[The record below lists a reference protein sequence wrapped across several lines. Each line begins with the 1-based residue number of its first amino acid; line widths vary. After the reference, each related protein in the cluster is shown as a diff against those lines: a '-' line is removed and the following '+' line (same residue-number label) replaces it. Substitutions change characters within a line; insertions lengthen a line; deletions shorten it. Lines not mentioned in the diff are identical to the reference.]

1 MMKRNRSVLVICESI
16 DDVQKVKLAT
26 DTKNIKARR
35 IECLTTGEEK
45 YNDHIGCNE
54 IFIATNIAGRGTDL
68 KAETPLVKNGGLHVI
83 ISFMPKNL
91 RVEMQGRGR
100 AGRNGA
106 PGSSELIVNYTR
118 YMEEEGQPKISEE

>member
-1 MMKRNRSVLVICESI
+1 MI
-16 DDVQKVKLAT
+16 
-26 DTKNIKARR
+26 
-35 IECLTTGEEK
+35 
-45 YNDHIGCNE
+45 
-54 IFIATNIAGRGTDL
+54 IATNIAGRGTDL